1 LRRCLECNSTWASR
15 TWVCPA
21 CGFEPKAVGG
31 FLSFAP
37 EAAVDNAD
45 YDPGHFATLVAIEDN
60 SFWFEGRNRIILW
73 AISRFLPAGSPTLT
87 GGVGTDSLMEIGVG
101 TGFVLRALCRAM
113 PGARFTATDV
123 HVEGLRFAATR
134 VGPSVDLLQMD
145 ARHIPF
151 TAEFDIVCM
160 FDVLEHIQEDDAVL
174 KEIGRTLK
182 PRGGVVI
189 TVPQHMFLWGP
200 FDEAGFHKRRYGIH
214 ELEQKVR
221 AAGLEVLFKT
231 SFISLL
237 LPFLYISRLRS
248 RKQPS
253 SDLAGDLVLPWGVN
267 GVFRAVLK
275 LELLLIRLGI
285 RFPMG
290 GSQLLVARASGVE

>member
-1 LRRCLECNSTWASR
+1 LRRCLECNSTWANR
-15 TWVCPA
+15 TWICPA
-21 CGFEPKAVGG
+21 CGFEPKAIGN

-45 YDPGHFATLVAIEDN
+45 YDPGHFAKLVEIEDN

-73 AISRFLPAGSPTLT
+73 AISRYFPAA
-87 GGVGTDSLMEIGVG
+87 DSLMEIGVG

-113 PGARFTATDV
+113 PVARFSATDV
-123 HVEGLRFAATR
+123 HVEGLGFAATR

-145 ARHIPF
+145 ARRIPF
-151 TAEFDIVCM
+151 TGEFDIVCM
-160 FDVLEHIQEDDAVL
+160 FDVLEHIEEDDAVL
-174 KEIGRTLK
+174 KEVRRMLK

-221 AAGLEVLFKT
+221 AAGFEVLFKT

-237 LPFLYISRLRS
+237 LPLLYISRLRS
-248 RKQPS
+248 KRQPNR
-253 SDLAGDLVLPWGVN
+253 DLKDDLVLPWGVN
-267 GVFRAVLK
+267 GLFRAVLK
-275 LELLLIRLGI
+275 LEFLLIRLGI

-290 GSQLLVARASGVE
+290 GSQLLVARASGVD